1 MKTKNIAFFNA
12 NYLITYFHEIMLNL
26 VQEHIDEKDRVFV
39 FSCKGE
45 YATCDKNFFHTYTE
59 CQVCKSKQKL
69 GKNLLSNVKASDQL
83 DISSIDL
90 NEQEKE
96 IVRNFKIEPHFSNEE
111 IRNLTYEN
119 YEIGYG
125 ILSSLSNMFREP
137 EPDLVPIWDI
147 VDKLTRTAL
156 SIYLFTKRFVQENQI
171 DLAYVLNGRY
181 AYERAFRAA
190 CANQNVKFYC
200 FERGA
205 KLDLIRLTE
214 NGGIHDIKQLGI
226 DINAHWEQ
234 AEDKEERNK
243 LAHQY
248 QQGKMGFSKE
258 IEEKNLKGVNIK
270 LFTDQQTKGVLPE
283 GFDTSKKNVVIFN
296 SSEDEFRALDNSWK
310 MDLYPG
316 QNQATQQIFDELK
329 NHENTQVYLRVHPNL
344 TKLQTSNVEGIKD
357 LKTYK
362 NSMVIP
368 AESKVSTYDLIQHAD
383 IVLVF
388 GSSVGVEANYL
399 RKPALLLG
407 KAFYQELNAVYI
419 PKTHEEVMEMIENIP
434 EPKPIEESLKAFY
447 FLISVG
453 QSGKYFKAQDILHCT
468 FKDQNIHHLGL
479 IGKIW
484 RRGWQLPV
492 FKDILKPFEKQ
503 KSDANFKKMLEK

>member
-1 MKTKNIAFFNA
+1 MSKKIAFFNA
-12 NYLITYFHEIMLNL
+12 NYLITYFHEMMLNL
-26 VQEHIDEKDRVFV
+26 VQEHIDVGDQVYV
-39 FSCKGE
+39 FSCNGE

-59 CQVCKSKQKL
+59 CQVCLRKQNL
-69 GKNLLSNVKASDQL
+69 GRNLLSDVKSNDHINL
-83 DISSIDL
+83 SSIVL
-90 NEQEKE
+90 TKEEQEVVKNFE
-96 IVRNFKIEPHFSNEE
+96 IKPSFSNTE

-125 ILSSLSNMFREP
+125 VLSSLSNIYREP
-137 EPDLVPIWDI
+137 EPDLIPIWDV

-156 SIYLFTKRFVQENQI
+156 SVYLFAKRFVRENKI

-190 CANQNVKFYC
+190 CAHEEVTFYC

-205 KLDLIRLTE
+205 KLDYIRLIL
-214 NGGIHDIKQLGI
+214 NGGVHNIKQFGI
-226 DINAHWEQ
+226 DMNAQWED
-234 AEDKEERNK
+234 AKDKELRNK

-248 QQGKMGFSKE
+248 QQGKMGFSQK
-258 IEEKNLKGVNIK
+258 IEEENLKNINIK
-270 LFTDQQTKGVLPE
+270 LFTNQQTKGQLPE

-296 SSEDEFRALDNSWK
+296 SSEDEYRALDDSWR

-316 QNQATQQIFDELK
+316 QNEATQRIFDDLSIYEDM
-329 NHENTQVYLRVHPNL
+329 NIYLRVHPNL
-344 TKLQTSNVEGIKD
+344 VKLKTSNVEGIKD
-357 LKTYK
+357 IRTHK

-368 AESKVSTYDLIQHAD
+368 ADSRVSTYDLIQHAD

-388 GSSVGVEANYL
+388 GSSVGLEANYL

-407 KAFYQELNAVYI
+407 KAFYQELDAVYI
-419 PKTHEEVMEMIENIP
+419 PNSHEEVLEMVHNIP

-447 FLISVG
+447 FYMTVG
-453 QSGKYFKAQDILHCT
+453 QPGKYFKAQDSLRCT
-468 FKDQNIHHLGL
+468 FKGKNIHHLNL
-479 IGKIW
+479 FGKVW

-492 FKDILKPFEKQ
+492 FKDILRPFEKR
-503 KSDANFKKMLEK
+503 KSDKEYHKMLNM